1 MIMGGGGLGL
11 IPAPAT
17 EAIMGA
23 VSVEKAGVGSAVND
37 ATRLFGAALGVAVIG
52 SIASS
57 LYRSQLGADLPPGLP
72 QDAIEAARSS
82 VGGALV
88 AAQSLPQADS
98 GLANS
103 LSAAAT
109 GAFVHSLHGSLRV
122 AGSVA
127 LAGAV
132 LAAAL
137 PPSRP
142 RGRGTPTPVKDPAP
156 RRATSSRSWATTPP
170 HLAALSPQRTTASP
184 SSDKVKARV

>member
-1 MIMGGGGLGL
+1 L
-11 IPAPAT
+11 IPAPAP
-17 EAIMGA
+17 EAIMVPVPPERPGA
-23 VSVEKAGVGSAVND
+23 AAPGTA
-37 ATRLFGAALGVAVIG
+37 APRLFGAALGVAVIG

-88 AAQSLPQADS
+88 AARSLPQADS

-109 GAFVHSLHGSLRV
+109 GAFVHCLHGSMRV
-122 AGSVA
+122 AGSIA

-137 PPSRP
+137 LPSRP
-142 RGRGTPTPVKDPAP
+142 RVPGAPKPVEDEPRPAA
-156 RRATSSRSWATTPP
+156 RSRSWATTPP

-184 SSDKVKARV
+184 SSDKVKARVR

>member
-1 MIMGGGGLGL
+1 
-11 IPAPAT
+11 
-17 EAIMGA
+17 
-23 VSVEKAGVGSAVND
+23 VGSAVND

-72 QDAIEAARSS
+72 QDAVEAARSS

-88 AAQSLPQADS
+88 VAQSLPQADS

-122 AGSVA
+122 AGSIA

-137 PPSRP
+137 LPSRP
-142 RGRGTPTPVKDPAP
+142 RVPGAPKPVEDEPRPAA
-156 RRATSSRSWATTPP
+156 RSRSWATTPP

-184 SSDKVKARV
+184 SSDKVKARVR